1 MKLEDNNS
9 NKICKKVLEVEEATR
24 QNPPQNKMLVLLD
37 YSIFLF
43 HRCFLKYLILL
54 CHCFEMMTCV
64 VGWIVLSRRF
74 TAKHVAEI
82 NIEKGCFIQMRR
94 NGESSK
100 LCILRATALVI
111 GYTTPCTDIDIYIF
125 FFIFYLKDILQSVIG
140 CPLIKKKQKKGFPE
154 FVFYVQTGTSCM
166 KWLDNAHMRLATAVA
181 NSFFYIPIYIAKAN
195 SKKALKLFV
204 FFLFFFLYIPSLFL
218 SL

>member
-1 MKLEDNNS
+1 MSLFRNDDLRCWLDCSLSTFYCKTCFRNKYRKGLFYS
-9 NKICKKVLEVEEATR
+9 NE
-24 QNPPQNKMLVLLD
+24 Q
-37 YSIFLF
+37 
-43 HRCFLKYLILL
+43 
-54 CHCFEMMTCV
+54 
-64 VGWIVLSRRF
+64 
-74 TAKHVAEI
+74 
-82 NIEKGCFIQMRR
+82 R

-111 GYTTPCTDIDIYIF
+111 GYTTPCTDIDIHIY

-204 FFLFFFLYIPSLFL
+204 FFLFFFCISQVCFFL
-218 SL
+218 CER